1 MVGGK
6 VMDASGKT
14 TIQWVKVL
22 NTGTEKFTYTDHNGE
37 FKAFAELGD
46 TLTFSLTNFHTKT
59 VVLSALPE
67 QPWTVYLEFD
77 AIELPEVYV
86 METNENTTIQ
96 LDGVNPNQGLQL
108 GNVAIAATEDYRPGV
123 SMAGPISFFS
133 KSERQKR
140 KFLAAEEIRE
150 SQQGYLEA
158 IHSDSLRNELITVFS
173 LNRQKFDSLLIEFNA
188 ANQHHQFR
196 NMEKERVEK
205 MLFYFINDAVKE

>member
-1 MVGGK
+1 MVDGK
-6 VMDASGKT
+6 VMDANGKT
-14 TIQWVKVL
+14 AIQWVKVW
-22 NTGTEKFTYTDHNGE
+22 NRGTEKFTYTDHRGE

-59 VVLSALPE
+59 VVLSSLPE
-67 QPWTVYLEFD
+67 EPWTVYLEFD

-96 LDGVNPNQGLQL
+96 LDGVNPNQGIQL

-140 KFLAAEEIRE
+140 KFLEAEQIKA

-158 IHSDSLRNELITVFS
+158 IHSDSLRTELITVFS

-205 MLFYFINDAVKE
+205 MLFYFLNDAVKE